1 MRHLLNILLVLVA
14 LLACFI
20 EDLYLHLRPLTSDQT
35 VPITLRA
42 KHGFQF
48 DQDKALDEKRRR
60 AQAQYVPLY
69 RFQASQ
75 VEAAKTRM
83 AQLIM
88 QVYNLQSMGK
98 AGPAEF
104 VKYVKRDFDI
114 ALSAATARRMLRYGD
129 LVKLLS
135 GILTIEE
142 TLLQRRI
149 VPDLNP
155 LAGKRTLDVHY
166 PEPAGVVAM
175 ATADLISLEKA
186 RLLLQERAGA
196 LFWQVDKRILDPV
209 LQISMNALTPNL
221 TYDEAENTK
230 RLESVVSQYPADNKP
245 FVPGDVLIPCGK
257 KPAAEDLLLM
267 EAYLQNQPSYF
278 WSDAV
283 WFLAAILLSVALF
296 NQYFNRIQDTWVQ
309 RIHTPSDLLRIVILA
324 LLLFR
329 AGMLFS
335 PWPVF
340 ALPFATLPLLLVLLQ
355 YDRHSVVWTT
365 VVSALLTC
373 LFAGHTFV
381 IFLYYTFSGLTAAAL
396 STAVT
401 KRLQMIR
408 PVLGIALV
416 NLVVVF
422 AATADVQA
430 LAHALGN
437 QMPTSSAQWQRLY
450 DALPT
455 DMMGFAFA
463 GGLATGVLALLL
475 LPLLEKGAKTASTF
489 TLSKYANLQHP
500 LMKEMLSKSPGTYQ
514 HTMTVAYLAQA
525 VGEAIGANVL
535 LLQIGA
541 YYHDLG
547 KVMNPNFFTENQYKE
562 KNPHDDLAP
571 EESTDIIVNHVKEG
585 RMIGAGHHLP
595 QPVLDLIV
603 QHHGTQ
609 LVEFFYHRAVKE
621 SPPELRPSEAEFRY
635 PGPKPQTREAAVL
648 MIVDTVEAASRSLD
662 NPTRT
667 HIATMV
673 RKILDKKLS
682 DGQFDECGLTTRDM
696 GIMVGT
702 LVDALEASLHS
713 RVKYPWQEEEE
724 RQRRVRQ
731 KLVRQQRAGQ
741 SLLETRRVGAA
752 KLRNS
757 AAISAIPNQR
767 RR

>member
-1 MRHLLNILLVLVA
+1 MLLVLVA

-20 EDLYLHLRPLTSDQT
+20 EDIYLHLKPLTPDQT

-48 DQDKALDEKRRR
+48 DQDKALDEKRQR
-60 AQAQYVPLY
+60 ALVQYIPLY

-75 VEAAKTRM
+75 AEAVKTKM

-98 AGPAEF
+98 AGPTEF
-104 VKYVKRDFDI
+104 AKYVKKEFDVT
-114 ALSAATARRMLRYGD
+114 LPAATARRMLRYGD

-149 VPDLNP
+149 VPDFKP
-155 LAGKRTLDVHY
+155 LAGKRTLDVHH

-175 ATADLISLEKA
+175 ATTDLISLEKA
-186 RLLLQERAGA
+186 RLLLQERAGT

-209 LQISMNALTPNL
+209 LQISMNALAPNL
-221 TYDEAENTK
+221 AYDEAENSK
-230 RLESVVSQYPADNKP
+230 RLESIVSQYPAANKP
-245 FVPGDVLIPCGK
+245 FVPGDVLIPFGK
-257 KPAAEDLLLM
+257 QPSPEDLLLM
-267 EAYLQNQPSYF
+267 EAYLQNQPTYF

-283 WFLAAILLSVALF
+283 WFVAAILLCVALF
-296 NQYFNRIQDTWVQ
+296 NQYFNRIQDTWIQ
-309 RIHTPSDLLRIVILA
+309 RIHTPNDLLRIVILT
-324 LLLFR
+324 LLFFR
-329 AGMLFS
+329 GGMLFT

-365 VVSALLTC
+365 VVTALLTC

-381 IFLYYTFSGLTAAAL
+381 IFLYYSFSGLTAAAL
-396 STAVT
+396 ATSVT

-408 PVLGIALV
+408 PALGIALV
-416 NLVVVF
+416 NLVVVL

-430 LAHALGN
+430 LTHAVGGQVPLTSAH
-437 QMPTSSAQWQRLY
+437 WQRIY
-450 DALPT
+450 DAFPT
-455 DMMGFAFA
+455 GMMGFAFA
-463 GGLATGVLALLL
+463 GGLATGFLALLL
-475 LPLLEKGAKTASTF
+475 LPLLEKGAKSASTF

-547 KVMNPNFFTENQYKE
+547 KVMNPNFFAENQFKE
-562 KNPHDDLAP
+562 NNPHEELAP

-585 RMIGAGHHLP
+585 RMIGTGHHLP
-595 QPVLDLIV
+595 QPVIDLIV

-609 LVEFFYHRAVKE
+609 LVEYFYHRAVKN
-621 SPPELRPSEAEFRY
+621 SPTELRPNEADFRY

-648 MIVDTVEAASRSLD
+648 MIVDTVEAASRTLD

-667 HIATMV
+667 HIATLV

-682 DGQFDECGLTTRDM
+682 DGQFDQCDLTTRDM
-696 GIMVGT
+696 GIMVGA

-713 RVKYPWQEEEE
+713 RVKYPWQEEEA
-724 RQRRVRQ
+724 RKQRRKALQER
-731 KLVRQQRAGQ
+731 RA
-741 SLLETRRVGAA
+741 SAA
-752 KLRNS
+752 KLRNP
-757 AAISAIPNQR
+757 AAITAIPTRQR
-767 RR
+767 R

>member
-20 EDLYLHLRPLTSDQT
+20 EDIYLHLRPLTPDQT
-35 VPITLRA
+35 LAITLRA
-42 KHGFQF
+42 RHGFQF
-48 DQDKALDEKRRR
+48 DQDKALDEKRQR
-60 AQAQYVPLY
+60 AQVQYIPLY
-69 RFQASQ
+69 RYRPSQA
-75 VEAAKTRM
+75 EAVKTKM

-98 AGPAEF
+98 AGPAELA
-104 VKYVKRDFDI
+104 KYVNNEFGVT
-114 ALSAATARRMLRYGD
+114 LPVATAKRMLRYGD

-149 VPDLNP
+149 VPDLKP
-155 LAGKRTLDVHY
+155 LAGKRTLDVHH
-166 PEPAGVVAM
+166 PQPAGMVAM

-186 RLLLQERAGA
+186 RLLLQERAGT
-196 LFWQVDKRILDPV
+196 LFWQVDKRVLDPV
-209 LQISMNALTPNL
+209 LQISMNAMAPNL
-221 TYDEAENTK
+221 VYDEAENAK
-230 RLESVVSQYPADNKP
+230 RLESIVSQYPAANKP

-257 KPAAEDLLLM
+257 QPSEEDLLLM
-267 EAYLQNQPSYF
+267 QAYLQHQPKYF

-283 WFLAAILLSVALF
+283 WLVAAILLCVALF
-296 NQYFNRIQDTWVQ
+296 NQYFNRIQDAWIQ
-309 RIHTPSDLLRIVILA
+309 RIHTPNDLLRIVILA

-329 AGMLFS
+329 AGMLFT

-381 IFLYYTFSGLTAAAL
+381 IFLYYTFSGLTAAAMA
-396 STAVT
+396 TRVT

-408 PVLGIALV
+408 PALGIALV
-416 NLVVVF
+416 NLVVVL

-430 LAHALGN
+430 LTLAIGGQVPA
-437 QMPTSSAQWQRLY
+437 SSAHWQRIY

-455 DMMGFAFA
+455 GMMGFAFA

-475 LPLLEKGAKTASTF
+475 LPLLERGAKTASTF

-547 KVMNPNFFTENQYKE
+547 KVMNPNFFTENQFKE
-562 KNPHDDLAP
+562 NNPHEELAP

-609 LVEFFYHRAVKE
+609 LVEYFYHRAVKN
-621 SPPELRPSEAEFRY
+621 SPSELRPSEEEFRY

-667 HIATMV
+667 HIGALV

-682 DGQFDECGLTTRDM
+682 DGQFDECDLTTRDM

-713 RVKYPWQEEEE
+713 RVKYPWQEEEA
-724 RQRRVRQ
+724 RQ
-731 KLVRQQRAGQ
+731 KRRKALKARQTKSAR
-741 SLLETRRVGAA
+741 
-752 KLRNS
+752 LRNA
-757 AAISAIPNQR
+757 AAISAVPRQR
-767 RR
+767 R

>member
-1 MRHLLNILLVLVA
+1 MRLLLNILLVMVA
-14 LLACFI
+14 LMACFVEEI
-20 EDLYLHLRPLTSDQT
+20 YLHIRPLTPDQT
-35 VPITLRA
+35 LPITLRA

-48 DQDKALDEKRRR
+48 DQDKFLEEKRQR

-69 RFQASQ
+69 RFEPSQ
-75 VEAAKTRM
+75 VEAAKTKM

-98 AGPAEF
+98 AGPKEF
-104 VKYVKRDFDI
+104 VTYVKGEFGVS
-114 ALSAATARRMLRYGD
+114 LPLETARRMLRYGD

-149 VPDLNP
+149 VPDLEP
-155 LAGKRTLDVHY
+155 LAGKRTLDVRY
-166 PEPAGVVAM
+166 PQPAGVVAM
-175 ATADLISLEKA
+175 ATADLVSLEKA
-186 RLLLQERAGA
+186 RLLLQERAGT

-209 LQISMNALTPNL
+209 LQLSMNTLAANL
-221 TYDEAENTK
+221 TYDETENAK
-230 RLESVVSQYPADNKP
+230 RQDSLISQYPASSRAHL
-245 FVPGDVLIPCGK
+245 PGDVLIACGT
-257 KPAAEDLLLM
+257 KPSEEDLLLM
-267 EAYLQNQPSYF
+267 EAYLQNQPKHV
-278 WSDAV
+278 WSDVV
-283 WFLAAILLSVALF
+283 WFVAAILLCVALF
-296 NQYFNRIQDTWVQ
+296 NQYFNRIQDTWIQ
-309 RIHTPSDLLRIVILA
+309 RIHTPNDLLRIVILA

-329 AGMLFS
+329 AGLLFT

-365 VVSALLTC
+365 VVTALLTC

-381 IFLYYTFSGLTAAAL
+381 VFLYYTFSGLTAAAL
-396 STAVT
+396 VTSVT

-408 PVLGIALV
+408 PAMGIASV
-416 NLVVVF
+416 NLVVVL

-430 LAHALGN
+430 LTLAMGDRVPVTSAH
-437 QMPTSSAQWQRLY
+437 WQRIY

-463 GGLATGVLALLL
+463 GGLATGALALLL
-475 LPLLEKGAKTASTF
+475 LPLLESGAKTASTF
-489 TLSKYANLQHP
+489 TLAKYANLQHP

-525 VGEAIGANVL
+525 VGQAIDANVL

-547 KVMNPNFFTENQYKE
+547 KVMNPNFFTENQFKE
-562 KNPHDDLAP
+562 KNPHEELAP

-585 RMIGAGHHLP
+585 RMIGTGHRLP
-595 QPVLDLIV
+595 QPVLDLIT

-609 LVEFFYHRAVKE
+609 LVEYFYHRAKNE
-621 SPPELRPSEAEFRY
+621 SPPELRPDEAEFRY

-667 HIATMV
+667 HIAALV

-682 DGQFDECGLTTRDM
+682 DGQFDECDLTTRDM

-713 RVKYPWQEEEE
+713 RVKYPWQEEEA
-724 RQRRVRQ
+724 
-731 KLVRQQRAGQ
+731 RQQRRRTLR
-741 SLLETRRVGAA
+741 SRRVSTA
-752 KLRNS
+752 KLRNA
-757 AAISAIPNQR
+757 AAITAIPRQR
-767 RR
+767 RP

>member
-1 MRHLLNILLVLVA
+1 MRHVLNILLILVA

-20 EDLYLHLRPLTSDQT
+20 EDIYLHLRPLAPDQT

-48 DQDKALDEKRRR
+48 DQDKALEEKRQR
-60 AQAQYVPLY
+60 AQAQYIPLY
-69 RFQASQ
+69 RFQPRQ
-75 VEAAKTRM
+75 VEAVKTKM

-104 VKYVKRDFDI
+104 GKYVQSEFGVT
-114 ALSAATARRMLRYGD
+114 LQTATARRMLRYSD

-142 TLLQRRI
+142 TLLQRSI
-149 VPDLNP
+149 VPDFKQ
-155 LAGKRTLDVHY
+155 LAGKRTIDVHH
-166 PEPAGVVAM
+166 PAPAGVVAM
-175 ATADLISLEKA
+175 STADLISLEKA

-209 LQISMNALTPNL
+209 LQISMNALAANL
-221 TYDEAENTK
+221 TYDEAENDK
-230 RLESVVSQYPADNKP
+230 RLKHLVSQYPTANKP
-245 FVPGDVLIPCGK
+245 YMPGDVLIPCGK
-257 KPAAEDLLLM
+257 KPTEEDLLLM
-267 EAYLQNQPSYF
+267 TAFLQKQPRYF
-278 WSDAV
+278 WNDAV
-283 WFLAAILLSVALF
+283 WFVAAILLSVALF
-296 NQYFNRIQDTWVQ
+296 NQYFNRIQDEWIQ

-329 AGMLFS
+329 AGMLFT

-365 VVSALLTC
+365 VVTALLVC

-381 IFLYYTFSGLTAAAL
+381 VFLYYTFSGLTAAAL
-396 STAVT
+396 ATSVT
-401 KRLQMIR
+401 KRLQMMR
-408 PVLGIALV
+408 PALGIALV
-416 NLVVVF
+416 NLVVVL

-430 LAHALGN
+430 LVQAVGNHVPATSAH
-437 QMPTSSAQWQRLY
+437 WQRIY

-455 DMMGFAFA
+455 AMMGFAFA
-463 GGLATGVLALLL
+463 GGLASGALALLL
-475 LPLLEKGAKTASTF
+475 LPLLETGAKTASTF

-547 KVMNPNFFTENQYKE
+547 KMMNPNFFTENQLKQN
-562 KNPHDDLAP
+562 NPHDELAP
-571 EESTDIIVNHVKEG
+571 EESTEIIVNHVKEG
-585 RMIGAGHHLP
+585 RMMGAGHHLP

-609 LVEFFYHRAVKE
+609 LVEYFYHRAMKD

-648 MIVDTVEAASRSLD
+648 MIVDTVEAASRTLD

-667 HIATMV
+667 HLKALV
-673 RKILDKKLS
+673 RKILDKKLA
-682 DGQFDECGLTTRDM
+682 DGQFDECELTTRDM
-696 GIMVGT
+696 GIIVTT

-713 RVKYPWQEEEE
+713 RVKYPWQEEEALQ
-724 RQRRVRQ
+724 QRRRALKARQ
-731 KLVRQQRAGQ
+731 ANTVN
-741 SLLETRRVGAA
+741 
-752 KLRNS
+752 LRNA
-757 AAISAIPNQR
+757 AAISAIPRSQR
-767 RR
+767 R